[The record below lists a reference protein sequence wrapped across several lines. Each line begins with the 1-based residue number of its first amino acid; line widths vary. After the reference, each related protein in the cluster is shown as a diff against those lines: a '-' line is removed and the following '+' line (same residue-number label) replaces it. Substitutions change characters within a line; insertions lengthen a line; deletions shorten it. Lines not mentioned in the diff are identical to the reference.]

1 MIMRFILMGLVFF
14 IGLSSCVTKKK
25 FEETLLNCAKKG
37 EYYEDQMML
46 LGRQLDKKDLEID
59 TLEILYAEQRG
70 ANEVLLITQDKLQ
83 DRIDAVQDKVLEEK
97 ASKTSTT
104 QDLKSIMSEK
114 EELIRQRDNKL
125 AAIQQIIKK
134 QATDQNTMMGD
145 FANQMMSYGAT
156 NHSVKIISGELRISL
171 SDLLF
176 FRTGQARLTTD
187 GISNLA
193 RIATLINKY
202 PSIKVDVVGN
212 TDNQKVKG
220 YKDNL
225 ELSTL
230 RAANIV
236 RTLME
241 EYGVSPSKIMAGGKG
256 EFSPV
261 ASNET
266 TLGKS
271 QNRRI
276 DFIITSRMDRVVRDI
291 DKQFEENDE

>member
-1 MIMRFILMGLVFF
+1 MIMRFILMGLVVL

-46 LGRQLDKKDLEID
+46 LGRQLDTKDQEID
-59 TLEILYAEQRG
+59 TLQILYAEQRG

-97 ASKTSTT
+97 AAKTSTT
-104 QDLKSIMSEK
+104 QDLQSVMNEK
-114 EELIRQRDNKL
+114 DKQIRQRDTKL
-125 AAIQQIIKK
+125 KAIEGIIKK
-134 QATDQNTMMGD
+134 QADAQTTMMGD
-145 FANQMMSYGAT
+145 FTEQLMSYGAT
-156 NHSVKIISGELRISL
+156 NHSVKIISGELRIAL
-171 SDLLF
+171 SELLF
-176 FRTGQARLTTD
+176 FRANQARLTTD
-187 GISNLA
+187 GVSNLA

-212 TDNQKVKG
+212 TDNQKVRG
-220 YKDNL
+220 YTDNL
-225 ELSTL
+225 ELSAL
-230 RAANIV
+230 RAVNIV
-236 RTLME
+236 RALTE
-241 EYGVSPSKIMAGGKG
+241 EYGVSSSRIMAGGKG
-256 EFSPV
+256 EFAPV

-291 DKQFEENDE
+291 DKQFEEE

>member
-1 MIMRFILMGLVFF
+1 MIMRFILMGLVVL

-46 LGRQLDKKDLEID
+46 LGRQLDTKDQEID
-59 TLEILYAEQRG
+59 TLQILYAEQRG

-97 ASKTSTT
+97 AAKTSTT
-104 QDLKSIMSEK
+104 QGLQSVMNEK
-114 EELIRQRDNKL
+114 DKQIRQRDTKL
-125 AAIQQIIKK
+125 KAIEGIIKK
-134 QATDQNTMMGD
+134 QADAQTTMMGD
-145 FANQMMSYGAT
+145 FTEQLMSYGAT
-156 NHSVKIISGELRISL
+156 NHSVKIISGELRIAL
-171 SDLLF
+171 SELLF
-176 FRTGQARLTTD
+176 FRANQARLTTD
-187 GISNLA
+187 GVSNLA

-212 TDNQKVKG
+212 TDNQKVRG
-220 YKDNL
+220 YTDNL
-225 ELSTL
+225 ELSAL
-230 RAANIV
+230 RAVNIV
-236 RTLME
+236 RALTE
-241 EYGVSPSKIMAGGKG
+241 EYGVSSSRIMAGGKG
-256 EFSPV
+256 EFAPV

-291 DKQFEENDE
+291 DKQFEEE